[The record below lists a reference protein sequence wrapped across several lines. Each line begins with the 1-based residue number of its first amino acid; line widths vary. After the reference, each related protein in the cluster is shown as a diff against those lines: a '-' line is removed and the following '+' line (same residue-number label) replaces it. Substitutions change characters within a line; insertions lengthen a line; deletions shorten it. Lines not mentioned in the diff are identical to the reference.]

1 MWTAFRFR
9 LNSLSRLTSHTWGF
23 IFALVLWGL
32 ASDVAFP
39 KIPVDFF
46 LLLFRLSLALCLSV
60 CLPLLDTLLPTYTP
74 SFVLPCLLLCVSSSP
89 YTSLWS
95 LCKCPFIS
103 QVGS

>member
-9 LNSLSRLTSHTWGF
+9 LNSVSRLTSHTWGF

-46 LLLFRLSLALCLSV
+46 LGSSDCL
-60 CLPLLDTLLPTYTP
+60 
-74 SFVLPCLLLCVSSSP
+74 
-89 YTSLWS
+89 
-95 LCKCPFIS
+95 
-103 QVGS
+103 